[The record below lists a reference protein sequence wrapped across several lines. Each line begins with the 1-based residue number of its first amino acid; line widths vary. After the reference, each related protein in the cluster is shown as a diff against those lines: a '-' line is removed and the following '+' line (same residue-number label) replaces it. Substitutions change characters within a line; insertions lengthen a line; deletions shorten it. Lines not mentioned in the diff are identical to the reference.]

1 VSTAIAMV
9 TEDGREERDRS
20 GPGIDPAVMLKVG
33 ITRETMERGED
44 DQTERWAR
52 SAFLKKSFD
61 F

>member
-1 VSTAIAMV
+1 MV